1 MIAAAI
7 FILTFA
13 GLMISYVR
21 YMELDNFSK
30 NSTLATE
37 AVKNQMELIK
47 NTPFP
52 QIVAAHNNTNFAAAG
67 INGLGSVNVNNTNSR
82 LLTITI
88 SFSWRQY
95 NGRIIGEDANL
106 NGVLNPGEDLNGN
119 GILDSPVQ
127 LRTNVFGG

>member
-1 MIAAAI
+1 MVAAVI
-7 FILTFA
+7 FILIFA
-13 GLMISYVR
+13 GLMSSYVR
-21 YMELDNFSK
+21 YMELDDFSK

-52 QIVAAHNNTNFAAAG
+52 QIIAEHNNTNFAAAG
-67 INGLGSVNVNNTNSR
+67 INGQGAVNVNNANPR

-95 NGRIIGEDANL
+95 NGRIIGEDTNV
-106 NGVLNPGEDLNGN
+106 NGVLNAGEDLNAN

-127 LRTNVFGG
+127 LRTTIFGG